1 MNNKFRTIIG
11 ITIFP
16 CFLFSNIYLKTENSG
31 KKEITANSEAGKLVV
46 YSYNCFQV
54 GYFIKNN
61 KIFYYDG
68 VEAKK
73 VLESDIKTFKQIHSS
88 MGRDKKNVYYGAE
101 VIKGLDIKTLVIY
114 SDALELE
121 ETEPEIGCYPVIDIL
136 LRDKNG
142 VYLIGTTQSGKPK
155 LVKQRNSKQD

>member
-31 KKEITANSEAGKLVV
+31 KKETVTNSEAGELVV

-61 KIFYYDG
+61 EIFYYDG
-68 VEAKK
+68 VESKK
-73 VLESDIKTFKQIHSS
+73 VPKSDIKTFKQIHSS
-88 MGRDKKNVYYGAE
+88 IGRDKKNVYSGAE

-114 SDALELE
+114 SDVLELE
-121 ETEPEIGCYPVIDIL
+121 EIEPEIGCYPVIDIL

>member
-31 KKEITANSEAGKLVV
+31 KKEITANSEAGEIVV

-61 KIFYYDG
+61 EIFYYDG
-68 VEAKK
+68 VESKK
-73 VLESDIKTFKQIHSS
+73 VPESDIKTFKQIHSS
-88 MGRDKKNVYYGAE
+88 IGRDKKNVYSGAE

-114 SDALELE
+114 SDVLELE
-121 ETEPEIGCYPVIDIL
+121 EIEPEIGCYPVIDIRF
-136 LRDKNG
+136 RDKSG
-142 VYLIGTTQSGKPK
+142 VYGISGTSVVTVSPNIKG
-155 LVKQRNSKQD
+155 N

>member
-31 KKEITANSEAGKLVV
+31 KKEITANSEAGEIVV

-61 KIFYYDG
+61 EIFYYDG
-68 VEAKK
+68 VESKK
-73 VLESDIKTFKQIHSS
+73 VPKSDIKTFKQIHSS
-88 MGRDKKNVYYGAE
+88 IGRDKKNVYSGAE

-114 SDALELE
+114 SDVLELE
-121 ETEPEIGCYPVIDIL
+121 ETEPEIGCYPVIDIFIK
-136 LRDKNG
+136 DKNG
-142 VYLIGTTQSGKPK
+142 VYTIGITQSGK
-155 LVKQRNSKQD
+155 VKPEKQKNSKQD